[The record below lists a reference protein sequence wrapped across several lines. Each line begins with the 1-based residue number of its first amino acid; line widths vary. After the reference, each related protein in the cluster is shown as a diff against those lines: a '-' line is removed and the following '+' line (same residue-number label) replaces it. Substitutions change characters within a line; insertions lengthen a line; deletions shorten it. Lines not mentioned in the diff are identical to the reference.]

1 MGNHCKSDNTG
12 AIVGIV
18 LGVVFGVCC
27 CVGVGVMLRKKRGR
41 QTAQTVNKPQAPQLV
56 QMTGTVQHNSVPN
69 QTAYGNTMHN
79 GSMRMH
85 QNVMYQNGPRMSA
98 AQHPMQQP
106 YQQPMQ
112 QPYQQPMHNT
122 CNLMVTISANYDESG
137 NTCCCPSRCSACEC
151 APKLVRKICSTS
163 SHNQPSKAE
172 DSKYLYRRMID

>member
-18 LGVVFGVCC
+18 LGVLFGVCC
-27 CVGVGVMLRKKRGR
+27 CVGVGVMLRKKRGK

-112 QPYQQPMHNT
+112 QPYSNQCTTLAWDSPLLSMHNI
-122 CNLMVTISANYDESG
+122 CNLMVTIK
-137 NTCCCPSRCSACEC
+137 CQ
-151 APKLVRKICSTS
+151 L
-163 SHNQPSKAE
+163 
-172 DSKYLYRRMID
+172 

>member
-18 LGVVFGVCC
+18 LGVLFGVCC
-27 CVGVGVMLRKKRGR
+27 CVGVGVMLRKKRGK

-85 QNVMYQNGPRMSA
+85 QNVMSKMVHECLLPSIQCSNHISNQCTTLAWDSPLLS
-98 AQHPMQQP
+98 
-106 YQQPMQ
+106 
-112 QPYQQPMHNT
+112 MHNI
-122 CNLMVTISANYDESG
+122 CNLMVT
-137 NTCCCPSRCSACEC
+137 
-151 APKLVRKICSTS
+151 
-163 SHNQPSKAE
+163 
-172 DSKYLYRRMID
+172 